1 MKRMILICA
10 SCMLGVTSVK
20 AQTNETTPAT
30 EINRRNSWLK
40 VGLNAGMPLGDAS
53 KWANFNAG
61 LDLSGQFMTTRHWGL
76 GVTTGYNHFFAKAP
90 FSDFGVIPANLMV
103 RYYPYESGFFAGLDA
118 GYSFFTNISGETGG
132 INLKP
137 QLGYHNYDWNFYAYY
152 NHIFG
157 GGTMIDI
164 QTVGI
169 AASYNIRF

>member
-1 MKRMILICA
+1 MKRIILTCV
-10 SCMLGVTSVK
+10 SCMLGVASVK
-20 AQTNETTPAT
+20 AQTNKTEPTA

-40 VGLNAGMPLGDAS
+40 VGLKAGIPLGDAS
-53 KWANFNAG
+53 DWANFSAG
-61 LDLSGQFMTTRHWGL
+61 VNLSGQFMTTRHWGL

-103 RYYPYESGFFAGLDA
+103 RYYPYESGFFAGLDG

-132 INLKP
+132 FNVKP
-137 QLGYHNYDWNFYAYY
+137 QVGYHNYNWNFYAYY

-157 GGTMIDI
+157 SGAMIDL